1 MNNDEVTKI
10 AEKVLENSDI
20 SKEEKFGNILVIIMV
35 IGIIINVIRVIQECE
50 EDKRGILK
58 KKEYCSIINRRVID
72 IAKRKNAIDM
82 IRLKR
87 ILIKHLG
94 RDGYNQYKD
103 KLTHGLLKTGSE
115 LTENETY
122 TLLEHSDD

>member
-35 IGIIINVIRVIQECE
+35 IGIVINVIRVIQECE
-50 EDKRGILK
+50 EDKRRILK